1 MEGGEILQGRVC
13 FSDGPQI
20 NGLDVLVTLIAK
32 VNTIGFLSLCTKI
45 VKRLLVFIVAEG
57 ADHSVDSPLIS
68 AMRTEEESFS
78 HFFLQQ
84 T

>member
-13 FSDGPQI
+13 FSEDSQI
-20 NGLDVLVTLIAK
+20 NRLDVLMALIAK
-32 VNTIGFLSLCTKI
+32 VDAMRFFFLSIKKM
-45 VKRLLVFIVAEG
+45 KRFVIPIVAEG

-78 HFFLQQ
+78 HVFPQQ